1 MLARRPDFMYLT
13 HYGAVRD
20 PERRAVQFLA
30 QVDAMAAAARSLA
43 GAPGRH
49 EQLKRAFG
57 DIYLGELRRSGSMQ
71 SEKFLRD
78 ILAID
83 IELNA
88 QGLGTWLDRK

>member
-1 MLARRPDFMYLT
+1 
-13 HYGAVRD
+13 
-20 PERRAVQFLA
+20 
-30 QVDAMAAAARSLA
+30 
-43 GAPGRH
+43 
-49 EQLKRAFG
+49 LKRAFG